1 MIKEIIKYPT
11 TPSLEFGVDIRVFDD
26 AMVELAQDIK
36 DTMNANSLDALS
48 AYQIG
53 SPKTLIILREENGD
67 FLELINPTIV
77 KREGK
82 IETVEKTAY
91 FPGLSANISRYK
103 KIKVMYV
110 DRDLNTKFLEAE
122 DDLAVTIQRK
132 IDYLFGANIRLR
144 LSKEEQKTFD
154 EKLEYGTDSIT
165 DNGCPTVFKR
175 DRITQ
180 AIKALF
186 ALSFVA
192 LLSLFFLS
200 DESVAVLESAENYAM
215 IALFVLI
222 VTYFFYA
229 QYEGKQYKQCSSCQ
243 IGNIVGVTAIEFAKL
258 IVLFGLNY
266 FLLW

>member
-11 TPSLEFGVDIRVFDD
+11 TPSLEFGVDIRVFNDEM
-26 AMVELAQDIK
+26 AQLAQDMK

-53 SPKTLIILREENGD
+53 SPKTLIIIKDENGE

-77 KREGK
+77 KREGTV
-82 IETVEKTAY
+82 EAVEKTAY
-91 FPGLSANISRYK
+91 FPGLSAKTSRYE

-110 DRDLNTKFLEAE
+110 DRDMNTKFIEADGE
-122 DDLAVTIQRK
+122 LSITLQRK
-132 IDYLFGANIRLR
+132 VDYLFGANIRVR
-144 LSKEEQKTFD
+144 LGKEERDAFD
-154 EKLEYGTDSIT
+154 AKLEHGTDAIT

-180 AIKALF
+180 AIRAIF
-186 ALSFVA
+186 VLSFVA
-192 LLSLFFLS
+192 LLSLFFIS
-200 DESVAVLESAENYAM
+200 DESVAVLKMAENYAM
-215 IALFVLI
+215 MAAFALI

-243 IGNIVGVTAIEFAKL
+243 IGNIVGVTAIEFTKL

-266 FLLW
+266 FLVW